1 MKPVV
6 VIIGRPNVGKST
18 LFNRLTRSMDALVDD
33 LPGVTRDRHYGN
45 AQWNDV
51 PFTIVDTGGFMTGDP
66 DEIVTQVNFQI
77 RQAVEDADAIIMV
90 LDGKHGLSPY
100 DREMM
105 TLLRDCV
112 CPVFPLVNKI
122 DGEGSEPNS
131 YEFHSLG
138 IEKIYPVS
146 ATHGYGINTFL
157 DELTAALP
165 KVEPEPEE
173 DDRIKVAVIGKPN
186 VGKST
191 LINRILGEERLIV
204 SDIPGT
210 TRDSLDTLCERNGRS
225 YLLIDTAGLRRKSR
239 VEEKLEK
246 FSALKT
252 LRSIDRCD
260 VALILID
267 AAEGVTQQDITVAGY
282 AYENRCSCIF
292 VLNKWD
298 MARKEGKKIKSYF
311 EDIRDQAKFL
321 SFAPIVTISA
331 KTGWHLDDLFTQ
343 INAVYDQY
351 TCQITTG
358 ALNTIIK
365 NAVERT
371 QPSLHKGH
379 RLKFNYATQISTRP
393 PAFVCFVN
401 FPDAVHFSYQRYLIN
416 ALRKATGLDKIPLRL
431 FFREKTGRIDYAAKK
446 GKTPKRNTP
455 KRAK

>member
-1 MKPVV
+1 
-6 VIIGRPNVGKST
+6 
-18 LFNRLTRSMDALVDD
+18 
-33 LPGVTRDRHYGN
+33 
-45 AQWNDV
+45 
-51 PFTIVDTGGFMTGDP
+51 
-66 DEIVTQVNFQI
+66 
-77 RQAVEDADAIIMV
+77 
-90 LDGKHGLSPY
+90 
-100 DREMM
+100 
-105 TLLRDCV
+105 
-112 CPVFPLVNKI
+112 
-122 DGEGSEPNS
+122 
-131 YEFHSLG
+131 
-138 IEKIYPVS
+138 VS
-146 ATHGYGINTFL
+146 AAHSYGLDTFL

-165 KVEPEPEE
+165 KSEPEPEE
-173 DDRIKVAVIGKPN
+173 DRIKVAVIGKPN

-210 TRDSLDTLCERNGRS
+210 TRDSLDTVCEKDGRS

-298 MARKEGKKIKSYF
+298 MAKKEGKKINTYF
-311 EDIRDQAKFL
+311 EDIRNEAKFL

-331 KTGWHLDDLFTQ
+331 KTGWHLDELFAQ
-343 INAVYDQY
+343 IDAVYDQF
-351 TCQITTG
+351 TFQITTG

-365 NAVERT
+365 KAVERT

-393 PAFVCFVN
+393 PTFVCFVN
-401 FPDAVHFSYQRYLIN
+401 FPNAVHFSYERYLLN
-416 ALRKATGLDKIPLRL
+416 SLRKATGLDKTPLRL
-431 FFREKTGRIDYAAKK
+431 FFREKTGRIDYAGKK
-446 GKTPKRNTP
+446 GKTPKRS
-455 KRAK
+455 K